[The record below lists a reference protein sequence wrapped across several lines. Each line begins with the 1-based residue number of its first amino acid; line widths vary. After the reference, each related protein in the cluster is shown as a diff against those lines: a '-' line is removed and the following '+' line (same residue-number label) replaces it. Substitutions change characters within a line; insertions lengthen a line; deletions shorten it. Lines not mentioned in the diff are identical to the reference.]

1 MSKTE
6 INCQKISHA
15 IKENESYF
23 SNLLKSQESKK
34 ESTKFDGYLI
44 ESKIIEEINSIISYD
59 KSQNGIK
66 DEKKK
71 ALKIKEIISSIKPT
85 IFSSPSEFKNV

>member
-23 SNLLKSQESKK
+23 SNLLKAQESKT
-34 ESTKFDGYLI
+34 ESTKFEGYL
-44 ESKIIEEINSIISYD
+44 S
-59 KSQNGIK
+59 
-66 DEKKK
+66 
-71 ALKIKEIISSIKPT
+71 
-85 IFSSPSEFKNV
+85 